1 MEMEMSAD
9 WITIEKNKL
18 DSLLYEFKLA
28 SDQKEVRVDITIDR
42 DKEPYVKEFNE
53 LRWQGYNDFLKIS
66 SNKEPKEP
74 DLSQEGFGEDN
85 EKVGLVISD
94 ILGEYKFEKGI
105 HNIVLYEKNIQK
117 TAKQLKSII
126 LLILRHL
133 AVRPFPSFINR
144 RHFPLETFV
153 IRKLLNLS
161 YNYRSFIKKLSDYFI
176 YEYFFWNNLEEFKKG
191 NKKLE
196 NEIELLPICSREL
209 FDDLYEIT
217 FLHEVGH
224 LVHHLL
230 LKNYDKF
237 NKYNKSSKE
246 AFADLFSLYF
256 APGLKEKIIFF
267 SLAQISDS
275 SWFGYYK
282 ELNKVGKI
290 FKCSTEF
297 DYLKVLKESIGL

>member
-1 MEMEMSAD
+1 MEMSAD

-117 TAKQLKSII
+117 LFCTGCNGSSNTECYI
-126 LLILRHL
+126 LHETGCKTERSEFNCS
-133 AVRPFPSFINR
+133 ANCGR
-144 RHFPLETFV
+144 RTCCFF
-153 IRKLLNLS
+153 
-161 YNYRSFIKKLSDYFI
+161 FIKS
-176 YEYFFWNNLEEFKKG
+176 
-191 NKKLE
+191 
-196 NEIELLPICSREL
+196 
-209 FDDLYEIT
+209 
-217 FLHEVGH
+217 V
-224 LVHHLL
+224 
-230 LKNYDKF
+230 
-237 NKYNKSSKE
+237 
-246 AFADLFSLYF
+246 
-256 APGLKEKIIFF
+256 
-267 SLAQISDS
+267 
-275 SWFGYYK
+275 
-282 ELNKVGKI
+282 
-290 FKCSTEF
+290 
-297 DYLKVLKESIGL
+297 